1 MSHSSLRERDPN
13 HPILYNASKYEIVG
27 LRLEKEPLDGGEPF
41 LDLVLRSGRERRLLR
56 FWSPA
61 DLEIEKGGPT
71 FTSGLAILDVT
82 ARGLE
87 QIGVIVTDFEAA
99 NGSVR
104 FVARTVEDISKHPAD
119 PDDFN
124 R

>member
-1 MSHSSLRERDPN
+1 MSSTSHREPDPN
-13 HPILYNASKYEIVG
+13 HPILDRAWQYEIVG

-41 LDLVLRSGRERRLLR
+41 LDLALRSGRERRMLR

-61 DLEIEKGGPT
+61 DLEIERGGPT
-71 FTSGLAILDVT
+71 MTSGLAILDVR

-87 QIGVIVTDFEAA
+87 QIGVMVTDFEAG

-104 FVARTVEDISKHPAD
+104 FVARAVEDLTAQPAT
-119 PDDFN
+119 
-124 R
+124 

>member
-1 MSHSSLRERDPN
+1 MTSASLRERDPN
-13 HPILYNASKYEIVG
+13 HPILDRAWSYEIVG

-41 LDLVLRSGRERRLLR
+41 LDLALRSGRERRVLR

-71 FTSGLAILDVT
+71 MTGGLAILDVR

-87 QIGVIVTDFEAA
+87 QIAVMVTDFEAG

-104 FVARTVEDISKHPAD
+104 FVARTVDDISVQPEA
-119 PDDFN
+119 
-124 R
+124 